1 MKKLIDYSEIRN
13 LLTIRYNPEEQPI
26 EKNIPQIFPNNS
38 IKTNKKLLEKLLIE
52 SIKNECKNHEKISVS
67 LSGGIDSSLV
77 LGLLR
82 KTFPEKKIFG
92 ICGIFEDTFNE
103 SDVAQKNC
111 DKFDADFQTIK
122 MGSIFENMPE
132 LISITKK
139 PKWNT
144 YQHLIAK
151 NAKKFSKIL
160 LTGDGA
166 DEIFGGYVFR
176 YSKFLNLSKNSDT
189 WQTKSRNYLECHN
202 RDWVTDQE
210 KIFNKKCN
218 FTWSKILNYF
228 KPYFS
233 TKIEPLNQVFLADL
247 NGKLSFDF
255 IPTGI
260 SIGDYHDLE
269 IKSIF
274 LNKEIIQYGL
284 SLPIKKKFN
293 PESKL
298 GKIPLREICK
308 DNNIFHIPNKKGFSP
323 SLLFDWKKNGK
334 EICQKFI
341 FSQNAEIYKKNI
353 INYDWVMSS
362 LEKIEN
368 DGDVRYLHRII
379 SILALEIWIK
389 IFITNELKSNKKL

>member
-13 LLTIRYNPEEQPI
+13 LLTIRYNPEEKPM
-26 EKNIPQIFPNNS
+26 EKNIPRIFPNNS
-38 IKTNKKLLEKLLIE
+38 IKTNKKILEKLLIE
-52 SIKNECKNHEKISVS
+52 SIKNQCENHKKISVS

-111 DKFDADFQTIK
+111 DKFNADFQTIK

-176 YSKFLNLSKNSDT
+176 YSKFLNLSKDSDT

-202 RDWVTDQE
+202 RDWVADQE

-218 FTWSKILNYF
+218 FAWSKILNYF

-247 NGKLSFDF
+247 NGKLLFDF
-255 IPTGI
+255 IPTGV
-260 SIGDYHDLE
+260 SIGNYHDLK
-269 IKSIF
+269 INSIF
-274 LNKEIIQYGL
+274 LNKQIIQYGL
-284 SLPIKKKFN
+284 SLPINKKFN
-293 PESKL
+293 PQSNL

-308 DNNIFHIPNKKGFSP
+308 DNKIFHIPNKKGFSP

-368 DGDVRYLHRII
+368 DGDIRYLHRLI